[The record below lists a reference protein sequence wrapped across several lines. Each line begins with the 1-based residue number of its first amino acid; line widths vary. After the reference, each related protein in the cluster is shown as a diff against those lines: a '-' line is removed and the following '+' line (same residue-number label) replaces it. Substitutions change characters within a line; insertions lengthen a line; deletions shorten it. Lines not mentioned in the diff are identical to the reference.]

1 MINNCVQAFPRSEY
15 MRRLAAVKE
24 EMARRDLRTLVV
36 TDDSNVA
43 YLLGYT
49 AQSGY
54 VPQGVIV
61 SADRGEPT
69 FLLRRQ
75 DAPAAIHQ
83 SFLDRDQVVGYPEAL
98 VGNPDENG
106 FDAIIDLLHD
116 LGAAEAG
123 LGLKLARP
131 AGAGRRQVPAA
142 SAGRSDRGLH
152 WSGHLAA
159 HRQVRPG
166 DRCDA

>member
-1 MINNCVQAFPRSEY
+1 MINKCVQAFPRSEY

-75 DAPAAIHQ
+75 DAPRCH
-83 SFLDRDQVVGYPEAL
+83 SSVVPRPGSSGRL
-98 VGNPDENG
+98 SR
-106 FDAIIDLLHD
+106 
-116 LGAAEAG
+116 GA
-123 LGLKLARP
+123 
-131 AGAGRRQVPAA
+131 RRQP
-142 SAGRSDRGLH
+142 R
-152 WSGHLAA
+152 
-159 HRQVRPG
+159 
-166 DRCDA
+166 